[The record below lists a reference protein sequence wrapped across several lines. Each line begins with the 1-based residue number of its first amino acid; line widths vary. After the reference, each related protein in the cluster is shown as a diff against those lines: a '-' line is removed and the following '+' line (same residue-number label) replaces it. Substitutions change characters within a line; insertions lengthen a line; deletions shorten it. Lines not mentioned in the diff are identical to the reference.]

1 MSPEHPDR
9 ASEQAAALDT
19 SFVPYLD
26 ARQRA
31 MLAEMGVR
39 VWAPRR
45 NMASAPAPPPAPE
58 ADASAVTE
66 AALPRP
72 APASAPAAPAP
83 RPADVPVSVRAP
95 AVSATAV
102 AVASAPPAAPV
113 VDGLD
118 WPALQTAVS
127 ACEACGLCSSRKQAV
142 LGAGAR
148 QAHWMV
154 VGDAPDEHD
163 DAQGEAFVHQAGQ
176 LLDNMLAAVGIAR
189 EGAPER
195 AAYLTHALKCRPP
208 ASRSASAEEAAQ
220 CEPYL
225 ARQLALVQP
234 RIVLAMGRIAAQSML
249 QTKAPLGRLRGQVH
263 DYRGVP
269 LIATYDL
276 GYLLRTPAAKREAW
290 ADLCLALETLRTA

>member
-1 MSPEHPDR
+1 MSDHHPEHGSDT
-9 ASEQAAALDT
+9 ASPLPVDT
-19 SFVPYLD
+19 SFVPDLD
-26 ARQRA
+26 PRQRA
-31 MLAEMGVR
+31 MLAEMGVK

-45 NMASAPAPPPAPE
+45 AVAQAPVAEAPAVVGATATAAVPAPVAE
-58 ADASAVTE
+58 APVRARTPAV
-66 AALPRP
+66 
-72 APASAPAAPAP
+72 APAAPAP
-83 RPADVPVSVRAP
+83 APKSAP
-95 AVSATAV
+95 A
-102 AVASAPPAAPV
+102 ASAPLVAPV
-113 VDGLD
+113 ADGLD
-118 WPALQTAVS
+118 WPALQAAVS

-154 VGDAPDEHD
+154 VGEAPDEHD
-163 DAQGEAFVHQAGQ
+163 DAQGEAFGHQAGQ

-189 EGAPER
+189 EGAPES
-195 AAYLTHALKCRPP
+195 AAYLTQALKCRPP

-225 ARQLALVQP
+225 ARQVALVQP
-234 RIVLAMGRIAAQSML
+234 RIILAMGRIAAQSML

-263 DYRGVP
+263 QYRGVP

-290 ADLCLALETLRTA
+290 ADLCLALETLRSA

>member
-1 MSPEHPDR
+1 MSDDHPDHGTDM
-9 ASEQAAALDT
+9 ASPSPADT
-19 SFVPYLD
+19 SFVPDLD

-31 MLAEMGVR
+31 MLAEMGVK

-45 NMASAPAPPPAPE
+45 AAAQAPVADVPAVVAAAAAAPA
-58 ADASAVTE
+58 AV
-66 AALPRP
+66 P
-72 APASAPAAPAP
+72 APAVEAPVRARTPVVAPAAPAP
-83 RPADVPVSVRAP
+83 AARA
-95 AVSATAV
+95 
-102 AVASAPPAAPV
+102 ASAASAIPAPMVAPV
-113 VDGLD
+113 ADGLD
-118 WPALQTAVS
+118 WPALQAAVS
-127 ACEACGLCSSRKQAV
+127 ACEACGLCRSRKQAV

-148 QAHWMV
+148 QAHWLV

-176 LLDNMLAAVGIAR
+176 LLDNMLAAVGISRAGPP
-189 EGAPER
+189 EG
-195 AAYLTHALKCRPP
+195 AAYLTQALKCRPP

-225 ARQLALVQP
+225 ARQLELVQP
-234 RIVLAMGRIAAQSML
+234 RIILAMGRIAAQSML
-249 QTKAPLGRLRGQVH
+249 QSKAPLGRLRGQVH
-263 DYRGVP
+263 RYRGVP